1 MDSAKKRVRGI
12 EPPSKA
18 WEAFI
23 LPLNH
28 TRKAATKLHALFATV
43 KQEQT

>member
-1 MDSAKKRVRGI
+1 MRRPGI
-12 EPPSKA
+12 EPGSKA

-28 TRKAATKLHALFATV
+28 QRLKTYGFMLEPTLVIINSKTLV
-43 KQEQT
+43 